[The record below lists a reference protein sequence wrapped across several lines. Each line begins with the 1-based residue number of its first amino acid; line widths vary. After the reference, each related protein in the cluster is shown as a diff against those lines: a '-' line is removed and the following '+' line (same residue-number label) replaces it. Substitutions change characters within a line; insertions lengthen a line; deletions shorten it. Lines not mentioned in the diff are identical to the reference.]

1 MQPRLNL
8 QALSSHLCEQSKCP
22 LPFPTGTTSTDQRA
36 VQHRV
41 RLEQELALGSLRSDC
56 SDLVFLLGL
65 PWHASSRQCRASGAC
80 CYKSPKLAPNIHVH
94 RRHALPKRTKSRQEV
109 LVASASCRCMVSTVS
124 YSHDLIVPIS
134 TLPQRLMPCSVHSTS
149 PVEHGQGILPGI
161 GGTGRD
167 CGSVTYPIR
176 WCLPISELCTL
187 HQDGRVARTA
197 AHSELAYG
205 RLAFMSCSRFSKAT
219 MCCQRLPCSAAQ
231 ALSNGLL

>member
-8 QALSSHLCEQSKCP
+8 QALGSHLCEQSKCP

-94 RRHALPKRTKSRQEV
+94 RRHALPKRTKSRQGSTCCFCILPMHGV
-109 LVASASCRCMVSTVS
+109 YSFLQSRLNSTNKHIASKAHAMQCAQHFSCRTRTGNSARNRRHRPRLWQCNL
-124 YSHDLIVPIS
+124 SHQVVPAH
-134 TLPQRLMPCSVHSTS
+134 LGALYSTS
-149 PVEHGQGILPGI
+149 
-161 GGTGRD
+161 
-167 CGSVTYPIR
+167 R
-176 WCLPISELCTL
+176 WAC
-187 HQDGRVARTA
+187 RTD
-197 AHSELAYG
+197 
-205 RLAFMSCSRFSKAT
+205 SC
-219 MCCQRLPCSAAQ
+219 AQ
-231 ALSNGLL
+231 